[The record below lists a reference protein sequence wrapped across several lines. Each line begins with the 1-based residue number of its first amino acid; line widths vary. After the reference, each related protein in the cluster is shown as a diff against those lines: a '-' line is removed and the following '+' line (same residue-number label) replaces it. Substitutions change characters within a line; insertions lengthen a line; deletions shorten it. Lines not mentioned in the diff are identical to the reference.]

1 MKKTNHKYTET
12 KASFTKEIHAD
23 IYSCINA
30 TIDQHHKD
38 VEKLKKEIKK
48 NSEEI
53 KKLKKKSK

>member
-38 VEKLKKEIKK
+38 VEKLK
-48 NSEEI
+48 EEI